1 MRVRVHN
8 QIHVPAVYSKMNK
21 SVKDMRK
28 KSVNTLLVFGV
39 VVAIILLMIW
49 LFLGTT
55 LVEDTSTEITPVPIE
70 QTN

>member
-1 MRVRVHN
+1 
-8 QIHVPAVYSKMNK
+8 
-21 SVKDMRK
+21 MRK

-55 LVEDTSTEITPVPIE
+55 LVEDTSTEITPVSIE
-70 QTN
+70 QTENNNIKRRDPFLSDLAFLI